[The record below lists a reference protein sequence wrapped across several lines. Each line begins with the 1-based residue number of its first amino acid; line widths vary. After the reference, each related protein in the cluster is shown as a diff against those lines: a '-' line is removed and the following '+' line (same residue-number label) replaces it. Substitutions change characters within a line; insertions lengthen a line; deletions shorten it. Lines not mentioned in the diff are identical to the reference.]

1 MLIGRRTVLD
11 TWNNSNGG
19 EQVAIEVRASRVAY
33 LVHDIEPITMGQS
46 TAQARP
52 WPTTKTSAPGH
63 TPAPTA
69 DDSDD
74 KIP

>member
-11 TWNNSNGG
+11 TWKNSNGG

-52 WPTTKTSAPGH
+52 
-63 TPAPTA
+63 
-69 DDSDD
+69 
-74 KIP
+74 